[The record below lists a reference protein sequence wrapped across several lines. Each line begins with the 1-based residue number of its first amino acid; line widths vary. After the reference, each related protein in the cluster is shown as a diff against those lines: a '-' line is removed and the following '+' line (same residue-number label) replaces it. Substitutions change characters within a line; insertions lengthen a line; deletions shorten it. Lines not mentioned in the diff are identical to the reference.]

1 MWFRS
6 INGELIEINRKDYI
20 SCSDYYTSIMKR
32 VYDINKIEKESVL
45 DNVLNI
51 IKNK

>member
-6 INGELIEINRKDYI
+6 INGELIEINRKDFL
-20 SCSDYYTSIMKR
+20 SCSEYYSYIMKK
-32 VYDINKIEKESVL
+32 VYNVTNTEQENVL
-45 DNVLNI
+45 DNVLRI